1 MPQLRRPPT
10 RTELKEE
17 DMRELQELEQA
28 RRWAQEARKAG
39 IPDAMMAAHVTP
51 VRVVPSDKVG
61 RAVSG
66 CTHRNRR

>member
-1 MPQLRRPPT
+1 
-10 RTELKEE
+10 
-17 DMRELQELEQA
+17 MRELQELEQA